1 MLNVPRHRVTM
12 LGGTGAARRLGP
24 AVHLRVDGGGRA
36 PLLDAG
42 SRHGL
47 ARRAW
52 DHGEVNRLSADGHGR
67 AAPLP
72 RRGDPHAVEG
82 ADWVRHG
89 YSGILLST
97 TSQYSARRPFG
108 KR

>member
-42 SRHGL
+42 SRDGL

-52 DHGEVNRLSADGHGR
+52 DHGASDRLPADGHGG
-67 AAPLP
+67 AALLS
-72 RRGDPHAVEG
+72 RRGDPEAREG
-82 ADWVRHG
+82 ADRVTAASFDRMWTTVRG
-89 YSGILLST
+89 V
-97 TSQYSARRPFG
+97 F
-108 KR
+108 